1 MRCLITG
8 IGGFTGQHLARF
20 LREQGAAVFGIDSPR
35 RKQPCAADVL
45 CRDLTDRAAVRAFLG
60 RVRPEAIFHLAGKT
74 RGDNLGELLA
84 ANVETTSVLLEL
96 AAELN
101 CAVLVPGSAAEYGF
115 PRELPVRETHPVQPV
130 TAYGMA
136 KTRQTALALDYARR
150 GLRVFVPRPFN
161 LLGPGLPESFAPARL
176 ARQAAAL
183 GDGDEL
189 VVDNPDTRR
198 DFADVRD
205 VARAYWEILT
215 RGRSGEIYNLCTG
228 VGVSLEEVARGLLEA
243 SGRRKRLRRGP
254 QTDPP
259 AALTIVGSCDKI
271 RAELDW
277 TPRIPLA
284 DSLRAM
290 SLSLR

>member
-1 MRCLITG
+1 VRCLITG

-20 LREQGAAVFGIDSPR
+20 LREQGATVFGIDSPR

-45 CRDLTDRAAVRAFLG
+45 CCDLTDRAAVRAFLG
-60 RVRPEAIFHLAGKT
+60 RARPEAIFHLAGKT

-176 ARQAAAL
+176 ARQVAAL

-189 VVDNPDTRR
+189 VVENPDTRR
-198 DFADVRD
+198 DFVDVRD
-205 VARAYWEILT
+205 VASAYWEILT
-215 RGRSGEIYNLCTG
+215 RGRSGEVYNLCTG

-243 SGRRKRLRRGP
+243 SGRRARLRRGE

-259 AALTIVGSCDKI
+259 AAATIVGSCDKL

>member
-20 LREQGAAVFGIDSPR
+20 LREQGTAVFGVDSPR

-45 CRDLTDRAAVRAFLG
+45 CRDLADRAAVRAFLG
-60 RVRPEAIFHLAGKT
+60 RARPEAIFHLAGKT

-176 ARQAAAL
+176 ARQVAAL

-189 VVDNPDTRR
+189 VVENPDTRR
-198 DFADVRD
+198 DFVDVRD
-205 VARAYWEILT
+205 VASAYWEILT
-215 RGRSGEIYNLCTG
+215 RGRSGEVYNLCTG
-228 VGVSLEEVARGLLEA
+228 VGVSLEEVARGLLDA
-243 SGRRKRLRRGP
+243 SGRRARLRRGP

-259 AALTIVGSCDKI
+259 AAATIVGSCDKL

>member
-1 MRCLITG
+1 MRCLVTG

-20 LREQGAAVFGIDSPR
+20 LREQGATVFGIDSPR

-45 CRDLTDRAAVRAFLG
+45 CCDLTDRAAVRAFLG
-60 RVRPEAIFHLAGKT
+60 RARPEAIFHLAGKT

-176 ARQAAAL
+176 ARQVAAL

-189 VVDNPDTRR
+189 GVKNPDTRR
-198 DFADVRD
+198 DFVDVRD
-205 VARAYWEILT
+205 VAGAYWEILT
-215 RGRSGEIYNLCTG
+215 RGRSGEVYNLCTG
-228 VGVSLEEVARGLLEA
+228 VGGSLEEVARGLLEA
-243 SGRRKRLRRGP
+243 SGRRARLRRGP

-259 AALTIVGSCDKI
+259 AAATIVGSCDKL

>member
-1 MRCLITG
+1 VRCLITG

-20 LREQGAAVFGIDSPR
+20 LREQGATVFGIDSPR

-45 CRDLTDRAAVRAFLG
+45 CCDLTDRAAVRAFLG
-60 RVRPEAIFHLAGKT
+60 RARPEAIFHLAGKT

-176 ARQAAAL
+176 ARQVAAL

-189 VVDNPDTRR
+189 VVENPDTRR
-198 DFADVRD
+198 DFVDVRD
-205 VARAYWEILT
+205 VASAYWEILT
-215 RGRSGEIYNLCTG
+215 RGRSGEVYNLCTG

-243 SGRRKRLRRGP
+243 SGRRARLRRGP

-259 AALTIVGSCDKI
+259 AAATIVGSCDKL

>member
-20 LREQGAAVFGIDSPR
+20 LREQGATVFGIDSPR

-45 CRDLTDRAAVRAFLG
+45 CCDLTDRAAVRAFLG
-60 RVRPEAIFHLAGKT
+60 RARPEAIFHLAGKT

-176 ARQAAAL
+176 ARQVAAL

-189 VVDNPDTRR
+189 VVENPDTRR
-198 DFADVRD
+198 DFVDVRD
-205 VARAYWEILT
+205 VASAYWEILT
-215 RGRSGEIYNLCTG
+215 RGRSGEVYNLCTG

-243 SGRRKRLRRGP
+243 SGRRARLRRGP

-259 AALTIVGSCDKI
+259 AAATIVGSCDKL

>member
-20 LREQGAAVFGIDSPR
+20 LREQGATVFGIDSPR

-45 CRDLTDRAAVRAFLG
+45 CCDLTDRAAVRAFLG
-60 RVRPEAIFHLAGKT
+60 RARPEAIFHLAGKT

-176 ARQAAAL
+176 ARQVAAL

-189 VVDNPDTRR
+189 VVENPDTRR
-198 DFADVRD
+198 DFVDVRD
-205 VARAYWEILT
+205 VASAYWEILT
-215 RGRSGEIYNLCTG
+215 RGRSGEVYNLCTG

-243 SGRRKRLRRGP
+243 SGRRARLRRGE

-259 AALTIVGSCDKI
+259 AAATIVGSCDKL

>member
-20 LREQGAAVFGIDSPR
+20 LREQGATVFGIDSPR

-45 CRDLTDRAAVRAFLG
+45 CCDLTDRAAVRAFLG
-60 RVRPEAIFHLAGKT
+60 RARPEAIFHLAGKT

-176 ARQAAAL
+176 ARQVAAL

-189 VVDNPDTRR
+189 VVENPDTRR
-198 DFADVRD
+198 DFVDVRD
-205 VARAYWEILT
+205 VASAYWEILT

-243 SGRRKRLRRGP
+243 SGRRARLRRGP

-259 AALTIVGSCDKI
+259 AAATIVGSCDKL